1 MSGKYNGMQKKNL
14 EQAPLAMYLPC
25 APHSLNL
32 VGQAA
37 VSSVD
42 RATMFFAFVQDLYT
56 FFAASTH
63 RWKVL
68 TDYLEDNL
76 VPKNLADTRW
86 SAHAQAT
93 RALKE
98 AYDLVDEALQEIA
111 NDSHQKP
118 STRHEAGNL
127 SATMSIWDT
136 PILTELWNRILH
148 RFNIVSKCLQGAAL
162 DLSETSHLLDSLVE
176 YFKSLRD
183 CFIEIESA
191 ANHISKKERQEPS
204 RGSRRH
210 QHHFLPD
217 GQLTAS
223 TSKMDSFRINVF
235 LPIIDLIIVELTRRT
250 EVYKKVYS
258 LFGFLIDLS
267 ATAPKE
273 EVVEK
278 VRQLISN
285 YPEDFKD
292 SDEISEEVVHY
303 RILMSV
309 VPSEQ
314 LRINHTSGNLSDDGR
329 IHFAGIYIYL
339 RSHNIDSVFPNVTI
353 ALRICLTLMCTV
365 ATDERCFSYMK
376 RVKNVLR
383 TTMSQG
389 RFADLATMT
398 IERELLDE
406 IDDKEIISSFVEQK
420 IRKKSII

>member
-1 MSGKYNGMQKKNL
+1 M
-14 EQAPLAMYLPC
+14 
-25 APHSLNL
+25 
-32 VGQAA
+32 
-37 VSSVD
+37 
-42 RATMFFAFVQDLYT
+42 
-56 FFAASTH
+56 
-63 RWKVL
+63 
-68 TDYLEDNL
+68 
-76 VPKNLADTRW
+76 
-86 SAHAQAT
+86 
-93 RALKE
+93 
-98 AYDLVDEALQEIA
+98 
-111 NDSHQKP
+111 
-118 STRHEAGNL
+118 
-127 SATMSIWDT
+127 
-136 PILTELWNRILH
+136 
-148 RFNIVSKCLQGAAL
+148 
-162 DLSETSHLLDSLVE
+162 
-176 YFKSLRD
+176 
-183 CFIEIESA
+183 
-191 ANHISKKERQEPS
+191 
-204 RGSRRH
+204 
-210 QHHFLPD
+210 
-217 GQLTAS
+217 
-223 TSKMDSFRINVF
+223 
-235 LPIIDLIIVELTRRT
+235 PIIDLIIVELTRRT

-339 RSHNIDSVFPNVTI
+339 RSHNIDSVFPNVNI